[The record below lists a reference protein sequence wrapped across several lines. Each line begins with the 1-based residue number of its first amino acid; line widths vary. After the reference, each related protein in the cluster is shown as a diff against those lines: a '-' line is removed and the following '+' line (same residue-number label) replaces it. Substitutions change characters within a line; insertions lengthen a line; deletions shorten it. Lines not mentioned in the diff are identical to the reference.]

1 MKKFA
6 LYSLL
11 ALSLGFAACDE
22 VEDPT
27 GTPAVNEPEAAFD
40 FDAFKLSTPIV
51 DNGAVDLPA
60 LNAAGKKNVV
70 VVNIDDASNLPEGYE
85 LQLEYEFSGNQDF
98 SDVRSIPIEII
109 EMDGAPVGVV
119 TTDALESLY
128 EDFFGLSEAAQP
140 VYTRVAA
147 YAYDSATKVTVRIGG
162 AAKFYSSVNYT
173 LTPDPV
179 FVLYTPGNSNGWNQ
193 EASQQL
199 SSTNG
204 KDFQGYAYLDGEFKF
219 TALPNWD
226 GPNYGAG
233 ANAGELSTDGG
244 AGNLSVADAGL
255 YWCKVNTAALTYST
269 AYITTYGVIGAF
281 NGWSSSVALTP
292 NENFLVWTGTV
303 TMTEGDEFKFRAN
316 DDWAIS
322 LGNSLDELIDNSQ
335 TNLKAPATGTFEI
348 TLDLSSYPCKA
359 AMVKQ

>member
-11 ALSLGFAACDE
+11 ALSMGFAACDE

-40 FDAFKLSTPIV
+40 FNAFKLSSPIV
-51 DNGAVDLPA
+51 DNGSVDLPA
-60 LNAAGKKNVV
+60 LNEAGTKTVAVV
-70 VVNIDDASNLPEGYE
+70 TVDDASNLPEGYD
-85 LQLEYEFSGNQDF
+85 LQLEYEMSGTSDF
-98 SDVRSIPIEII
+98 ADSRSLPVEIVAT
-109 EMDGAPVGVV
+109 DGAAAGVV
-119 TTDALESLY
+119 AVEQLEETY
-128 EDFFGLSEAAQP
+128 EDLFGLSATPQQ
-140 VYTRVAA
+140 VYSRVAA
-147 YAYDSATKVTVRIGG
+147 YAYNKANNMTVRIGG
-162 AAKFYSSVNYT
+162 NTQFYSAVNYT

-179 FVLYTPGNSNGWNQ
+179 FVLYTPGDSNGWNQ
-193 EASQQL
+193 VYSQQL

-204 KDFQGYAYLDGEFKF
+204 KNFQGYAYLSGGFKF
-219 TALPNWD
+219 TSLPNWD
-226 GPNYGAG
+226 GINYGNGG
-233 ANAGELSTDGG
+233 AEGTLSTDGG
-244 AGNLSVADAGL
+244 AGNLSVAEEGL
-255 YWCKVNTAALTYST
+255 YWCNVNTADLTYST
-269 AYITTYGVIGAF
+269 AHITTYGVIGAF
-281 NGWSSSVALTP
+281 NDWGSSVALTP

-335 TNLKAPATGTFEI
+335 VNLKAPSTGTFEI

-359 AMVKQ
+359 AMEKK